1 MLAFV
6 DAATVLAE
14 FPADA
19 TSVPEPFSPAAGWAA
34 EDEPAVEPEPGPPT
48 IASSSPPPS
57 DPSLPTRTE
66 IVMSVGL
73 RPATAKAVENAAGS
87 GGRPRS
93 RRYPARLVRTRRTA
107 GRLCRDRRRS

>member
-57 DPSLPTRTE
+57 PDPSLPTGTG

-73 RPATAKAVENAAGS
+73 HSEAAGPARKAAGS
-87 GGRPRS
+87 GGADPSAHVHRRDDRVGTPYS
-93 RRYPARLVRTRRTA
+93 RKFVS
-107 GRLCRDRRRS
+107 G